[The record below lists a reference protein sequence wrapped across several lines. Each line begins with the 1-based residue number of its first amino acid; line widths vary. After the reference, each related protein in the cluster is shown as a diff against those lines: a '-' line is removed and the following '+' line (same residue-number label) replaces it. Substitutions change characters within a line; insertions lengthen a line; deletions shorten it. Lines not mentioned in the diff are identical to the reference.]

1 MYWFLIP
8 LIFGFASN
16 LASAFTK
23 AYSEKWGKTSGT
35 IFTIILRDFTG
46 IPVWAIGFGL
56 AISESSALLYETS
69 RIIKIFGWLIIS
81 AGAII
86 IVIALLS
93 IRIKA
98 AAPKTG
104 DTLVK
109 NGIYS
114 MVRHPIHSG
123 TFLEFAGLFILWPSS
138 QVGIAAAIGIIWIF
152 LQTRFEE
159 HDLKDRIPGYEEY
172 MKQVPRFIPF
182 SMFRKKI

>member
-23 AYSEKWGKTSGT
+23 AYSEKWGKTAGT
-35 IFTIILRDFTG
+35 LFTIILRDFTG

-56 AISESSALLYETS
+56 AISESSVQLYEAS
-69 RIIKIFGWLIIS
+69 LIIKILGWLIIF
-81 AGAII
+81 ADAII
-86 IVIALLS
+86 IVIALVS

-109 NGIYS
+109 KGIYS
-114 MVRHPIHSG
+114 LVRHPIHSG
-123 TFLEFAGLFILWPSS
+123 TFLEFAGLLILWPSL
-138 QVGIAAAIGIIWIF
+138 QVGIASAIGIIWIF

-159 HDLKDRIPGYEEY
+159 HDLKNRIPEYEEY
-172 MKQVPRFIPF
+172 IKQVPRFIPF
-182 SMFRKKI
+182 SRFRK

>member
-8 LIFGFASN
+8 LILGFTSN
-16 LASAFTK
+16 LTSAFTK
-23 AYSEKWGKTSGT
+23 AYSDKWGKTTGT
-35 IFTIILRDFTG
+35 ILTIILRDFTG
-46 IPVWAIGFGL
+46 IPVWAVGFVL
-56 AISESSALLYETS
+56 AISASSVLLYEPS
-69 RIIKIFGWLIIS
+69 LLIKILGWLIIC

-86 IVIALLS
+86 IVVALVS

-109 NGIYS
+109 KGIYS
-114 MVRHPIHSG
+114 LVRHPIHSG
-123 TFLEFAGLFILWPSS
+123 TFLEFAGLFMLWPSL
-138 QVGIAAAIGIIWIF
+138 QVGIASAIGIIWIF

-159 HDLKDRIPGYEEY
+159 HDLKNRIPEYGEY

-182 SMFRKKI
+182 PGFRK